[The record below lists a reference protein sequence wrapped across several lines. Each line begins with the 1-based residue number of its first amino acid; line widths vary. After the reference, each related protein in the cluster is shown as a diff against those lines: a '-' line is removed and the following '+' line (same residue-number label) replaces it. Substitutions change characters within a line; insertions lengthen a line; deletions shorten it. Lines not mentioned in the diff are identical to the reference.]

1 MGTVEN
7 KKEVWQYF
15 FEKPKKNYNKY
26 MFEMVEYPDYLM
38 YDNEKVDSYKG
49 KWNEFFGNDNDIFL
63 EIGCGS
69 GNFTVGNAEKFKDR
83 NYIALELRFK
93 RLVLGARKSQKRH
106 LKNILFI
113 RKRGETVLDFIGENE
128 ISGMYINFP
137 DPWEGEEHKRI
148 LSEKLLED
156 LDIVLKKNGKI
167 FFKTDHLNYY
177 LDTLDLIKNSN
188 KYDIVYNTDDL
199 YSTDLVENN
208 IKTEFEHLFL
218 SKHNMNIKYIEII
231 KR

>member
-1 MGTVEN
+1 M
-7 KKEVWQYF
+7 KEKELWQYF
-15 FEKPKKNYNKY
+15 FNKPKKNYNKY
-26 MFEMVEYPDYLM
+26 MFEMPNYPNHLI
-38 YDNEKVDSYKG
+38 YDSEIILSTKGNWSKNLFKNTNELY
-49 KWNEFFGNDNDIFL
+49 L
-63 EIGCGS
+63 EIGSGS
-69 GNFTVGNAEKFKDR
+69 ANFTSTLANLNPNN
-83 NYIALELRFK
+83 NYLGVEIRFK
-93 RLVLGARKSQKRH
+93 RLIQAAKKAEKLN
-106 LKNILFI
+106 LKNLVFLKKMVN
-113 RKRGETVLDFIGENE
+113 RLTEFIGENE
-128 ISGMYINFP
+128 LSGLYINFP

-177 LDTLDLIKNSN
+177 LDTLELIKNSN
-188 KYDIVYNTDDL
+188 NYDIVYNTDDL
-199 YSTDLVENN
+199 YSTNLVEHN

>member
-1 MGTVEN
+1 M
-7 KKEVWQYF
+7 KEKELWQYF
-15 FEKPKKNYNKY
+15 FNKPKKNYNKY
-26 MFEMVEYPDYLM
+26 MFEMPNYPNHLI
-38 YDNEKVDSYKG
+38 YDSEIILSTKG
-49 KWNEFFGNDNDIFL
+49 NWSKNLFKNTNDLYL
-63 EIGCGS
+63 EIGSGS
-69 GNFTVGNAEKFKDR
+69 ANFTSTLANLNPNN
-83 NYIALELRFK
+83 NYLGVEIRFK
-93 RLVLGARKSQKRH
+93 RLIQAAKKAEKLS
-106 LKNILFI
+106 LKNLVFLKKMVN
-113 RKRGETVLDFIGENE
+113 RLTEFIGENE
-128 ISGMYINFP
+128 LSGLYINFP

-177 LDTLDLIKNSN
+177 LDTLELIKNSN
-188 KYDIVYNTDDL
+188 NYDIVYNTDDL
-199 YSTDLVENN
+199 YSTNLVEHN

>member
-1 MGTVEN
+1 M
-7 KKEVWQYF
+7 KEKELWQYF
-15 FEKPKKNYNKY
+15 FNKPKKHYNKY
-26 MFEMVEYPDYLM
+26 MFEMPNYPNHLI
-38 YDNEKVDSYKG
+38 YDSEIILSTKG
-49 KWNEFFGNDNDIFL
+49 KWSKNLFKNNNDLYL
-63 EIGCGS
+63 EIGSGS
-69 GNFTVGNAEKFKDR
+69 ANFTSTLANLNPNN
-83 NYIALELRFK
+83 NYLGVEIRFK
-93 RLVLGARKSQKRH
+93 RLIQAARKAERLN
-106 LKNILFI
+106 LKNLVFLKKMVN
-113 RKRGETVLDFIGENE
+113 RLTEFIGENE
-128 ISGMYINFP
+128 LSGLYINFP

-199 YSTDLVENN
+199 YSTDLAENN

-231 KR
+231 KK

>member
-167 FFKTDHLNYY
+167 FFKTVHLNYY
-177 LDTLDLIKNSN
+177 LDTLELIKNSN
-188 KYDIVYNTDDL
+188 NYDIVYNTDDL
-199 YSTDLVENN
+199 YSTNLVEHN

-218 SKHNMNIKYIEII
+218 SKHNMNIKYI
-231 KR
+231 

>member
-1 MGTVEN
+1 MG
-7 KKEVWQYF
+7 KKELWQYF
-15 FEKPKKNYNKY
+15 FNKPKKNYNKY
-26 MFEMVEYPDYLM
+26 MFEMPNYPNHLI
-38 YDNEKVDSYKG
+38 YDSEIILSTKG
-49 KWNEFFGNDNDIFL
+49 KWSKNLFKNNNVLYL
-63 EIGCGS
+63 EIGSGS
-69 GNFTVGNAEKFKDR
+69 ANFTSTLANLNPNN
-83 NYIALELRFK
+83 NYLGVEIRFK
-93 RLVLGARKSQKRH
+93 RLIQAARKAERLN
-106 LKNILFI
+106 LKNLVFLKKMVN
-113 RKRGETVLDFIGENE
+113 RLTEFIGENE
-128 ISGMYINFP
+128 LSGLYINFP

-199 YSTDLVENN
+199 YSTDLAENN

-231 KR
+231 KK

>member
-1 MGTVEN
+1 MK
-7 KKEVWQYF
+7 KKELWQYF
-15 FEKPKKNYNKY
+15 FNKPKKNYNKY
-26 MFEMVEYPDYLM
+26 MFEMPNYPNHLI
-38 YDNEKVDSYKG
+38 YDSEIILSTKG
-49 KWNEFFGNDNDIFL
+49 NWSKNLFKNTNDLYL
-63 EIGCGS
+63 EIGSGS
-69 GNFTVGNAEKFKDR
+69 ANFTSTLANLNPNN
-83 NYIALELRFK
+83 NYLGVEIRFK
-93 RLVLGARKSQKRH
+93 RLIQAAKKAEKLS
-106 LKNILFI
+106 LKNLVFLKKMVN
-113 RKRGETVLDFIGENE
+113 RLTEFIGENE
-128 ISGMYINFP
+128 LSGLYINFP

-177 LDTLDLIKNSN
+177 LDTLELIKNSN
-188 KYDIVYNTDDL
+188 NYDIVYNTDDL
-199 YSTDLVENN
+199 YSTNLVKHN

>member
-1 MGTVEN
+1 MK
-7 KKEVWQYF
+7 KKELWQYF
-15 FEKPKKNYNKY
+15 FNKPKKNYNKY
-26 MFEMVEYPDYLM
+26 MFEMPNYPNHLI
-38 YDNEKVDSYKG
+38 YDSEIILSTKG
-49 KWNEFFGNDNDIFL
+49 NWSKNLFKNTNDLYL
-63 EIGCGS
+63 EIGSGS
-69 GNFTVGNAEKFKDR
+69 ANFTSTLANLNPNN
-83 NYIALELRFK
+83 NYLGVEIRFK
-93 RLVLGARKSQKRH
+93 RLIQAAKKAEKLS
-106 LKNILFI
+106 LKNLVFLKKMVN
-113 RKRGETVLDFIGENE
+113 RLTEFIGENE
-128 ISGMYINFP
+128 LSGLYINFP

-177 LDTLDLIKNSN
+177 LDTLELIKNSN
-188 KYDIVYNTDDL
+188 NYDIVYNTDDL
-199 YSTDLVENN
+199 YSTNLVEHN

>member
-1 MGTVEN
+1 M
-7 KKEVWQYF
+7 KEKELWQYF
-15 FEKPKKNYNKY
+15 FNKPKKNYNKY
-26 MFEMVEYPDYLM
+26 MFEMPNYPNHLI
-38 YDNEKVDSYKG
+38 YDSEIILSTKG
-49 KWNEFFGNDNDIFL
+49 NWSKNLFKNTNDLYL
-63 EIGCGS
+63 EIGSGS
-69 GNFTVGNAEKFKDR
+69 ANFTSTLANLNPNN
-83 NYIALELRFK
+83 NYLGVEIRFK
-93 RLVLGARKSQKRH
+93 RLIQAAKKAEKLN
-106 LKNILFI
+106 LKNLVFLKKMVN
-113 RKRGETVLDFIGENE
+113 RLTEFIGENE
-128 ISGMYINFP
+128 LSGLYINFP

-177 LDTLDLIKNSN
+177 LYTLELIKNSN
-188 KYDIVYNTDDL
+188 NYDIVYNTDDL
-199 YSTDLVENN
+199 YSTNLVEHN

>member
-1 MGTVEN
+1 ME
-7 KKEVWQYF
+7 KKELWQYF
-15 FEKPKKNYNKY
+15 FNKPKKHYNKY
-26 MFEMVEYPDYLM
+26 MFEMPNYPNHLI
-38 YDNEKVDSYKG
+38 YDSEIILSTKG
-49 KWNEFFGNDNDIFL
+49 KWSKNLFKNNNDLYL
-63 EIGCGS
+63 EIGSGS
-69 GNFTVGNAEKFKDR
+69 ANFTSTLANLNPGN
-83 NYIALELRFK
+83 NYLGVEIRFK
-93 RLVLGARKSQKRH
+93 RLIQAARKAERLN
-106 LKNILFI
+106 LKNLVFLKKMVN
-113 RKRGETVLDFIGENE
+113 RLTEFIGENE
-128 ISGMYINFP
+128 LSGLYINFP
-137 DPWEGEEHKRI
+137 DPWEGEEYKRI

-231 KR
+231 KK

>member
-1 MGTVEN
+1 M
-7 KKEVWQYF
+7 KEKELWQYF
-15 FEKPKKNYNKY
+15 FNKPKKNYNKY
-26 MFEMVEYPDYLM
+26 MFEMPNYPNHLI
-38 YDNEKVDSYKG
+38 YDSEIILSTKG
-49 KWNEFFGNDNDIFL
+49 NWSKDLFKNTNDLYL
-63 EIGCGS
+63 EIGSGS
-69 GNFTVGNAEKFKDR
+69 ANFTSTLANLNPNN
-83 NYIALELRFK
+83 NYLGVEIRFK
-93 RLVLGARKSQKRH
+93 RLIQAAKKAEKLS
-106 LKNILFI
+106 LKNLVFLKKMVN
-113 RKRGETVLDFIGENE
+113 RLTEFIGENE
-128 ISGMYINFP
+128 LSGLYINFP

-177 LDTLDLIKNSN
+177 LDTLELIKNSN
-188 KYDIVYNTDDL
+188 NYDIVYNTDDL
-199 YSTDLVENN
+199 YSTNLVEHN

>member
-1 MGTVEN
+1 ME
-7 KKEVWQYF
+7 KKELWQYF
-15 FEKPKKNYNKY
+15 FDKPKKHYNKY
-26 MFEMVEYPDYLM
+26 MFEMPNYPNHLI
-38 YDNEKVDSYKG
+38 YDSEIILSTKG
-49 KWNEFFGNDNDIFL
+49 KWSKNLFKNNNDLYL
-63 EIGCGS
+63 EIGSGS
-69 GNFTVGNAEKFKDR
+69 ANFTSTLANLNPGN
-83 NYIALELRFK
+83 NYLGVEIRFK
-93 RLVLGARKSQKRH
+93 RLIQAARKAERLN
-106 LKNILFI
+106 LKNLVFLKKMVN
-113 RKRGETVLDFIGENE
+113 RLTKFIGENE
-128 ISGMYINFP
+128 LSGLYINFP

-199 YSTDLVENN
+199 YSTNLVENN

-231 KR
+231 KK

>member
-1 MGTVEN
+1 MK
-7 KKEVWQYF
+7 KKELWQYF
-15 FEKPKKNYNKY
+15 FNKPKKHYNKY
-26 MFEMVEYPDYLM
+26 MFEMPNYPNHLI
-38 YDNEKVDSYKG
+38 YDSEIILSTKG
-49 KWNEFFGNDNDIFL
+49 KWSKNLFKNNNDLYL
-63 EIGCGS
+63 EIGSGS
-69 GNFTVGNAEKFKDR
+69 ANFTSTLANLNPGN
-83 NYIALELRFK
+83 NYLGVEIRFK
-93 RLVLGARKSQKRH
+93 RLIQAARKAERLN
-106 LKNILFI
+106 LKNLVFLKKMVN
-113 RKRGETVLDFIGENE
+113 RLTEFIGENE
-128 ISGMYINFP
+128 LSGLYINFP

-231 KR
+231 KK